1 MRCGI
6 YVRVSTDD
14 QKDNGY
20 SIDSQLRMIKMKKKV
35 EYIVTNHFKEN
46 GKSIGEV
53 LEILFEKESENEIR
67 KMKKTLNNFNKYGLL
82 KFDYIKKYNDS
93 LYQKLKNKNELDSF
107 LLSVGNKAR
116 EKFDYLMKIFIKYDY
131 EFDKNLKETN
141 EVFTIKRMDIYEKI
155 AEEIVLNEFIYK

>member
-1 MRCGI
+1 M
-6 YVRVSTDD
+6 
-14 QKDNGY
+14 
-20 SIDSQLRMIKMKKKV
+20 MKMKKKV

-53 LEILFEKESENEIR
+53 LETLFEKELENEIR
-67 KMKKTLNNFNKYGLL
+67 KMKNDLNKFNKYGSL
-82 KFDYIKKYNDS
+82 KLDHIKKYNDS

-107 LLSVGNKAR
+107 LLSVGNKAQ

-131 EFDKNLKETN
+131 KFDDFLKASN
-141 EVFTIKRMDIYEKI
+141 EVSAIKKLDIYEKI